1 MVVTAVVAAAAT
13 YTAVTVKN
21 QADEQKRAQNRAL
34 EQQKIANE
42 CELTKFINK
51 LAEKNGITNY

>member
-1 MVVTAVVAAAAT
+1 MQNEIDGMVYCYEIDKWVTKEEYNDFVA
-13 YTAVTVKN
+13 K
-21 QADEQKRAQNRAL
+21 QL
-34 EQQKIANE
+34 QQKIANE